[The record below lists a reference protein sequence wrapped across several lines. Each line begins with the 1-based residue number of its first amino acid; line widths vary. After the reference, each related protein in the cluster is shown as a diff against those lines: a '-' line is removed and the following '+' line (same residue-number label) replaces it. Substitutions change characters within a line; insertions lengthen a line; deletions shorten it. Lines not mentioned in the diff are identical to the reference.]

1 MNTKR
6 IELLSKEP
14 VTKAILTM
22 SIPVVLGMMIQ
33 VLYNLVDT
41 FFIGILGHPNQLAAV
56 NITTPLFML
65 MMAIAG
71 IVGTG
76 ASSYISRCLGEKDY
90 EKANKTLSTGIAICI
105 GLGVLVTIIGSI
117 LISSIAKSLGA
128 SEETF
133 PFVLDYSIVL
143 FLGSVPIMCNYA
155 IGQLLR
161 SEGAAMG
168 AMKGM
173 LIGTVSNIILDPIF
187 IFGFHMGI
195 QGAAIATVLGNALG
209 LAYYIFYIASGKSF
223 VKFRIKSI
231 SLDKQ
236 IWKQI
241 FIIGTPATISQILMG
256 VAMVVCNNLAVKYG
270 DVIVAGMGVAAKI
283 MTIGTFVFMGF
294 SAGCQP
300 IVGYNFGAKNFH
312 RMKDVIIKG
321 MLITSGIG
329 IVLTVIFG
337 IFARGLIGVFTPLT
351 DVVLQ
356 GTIILRALIWSLPFL
371 GAQMIAA
378 TTVQAMGNAGASL
391 FLSITRQGVF
401 YIPLLLTLNNLFE
414 FKGLIYAQP
423 LSDTLTLAVA
433 IPVLIIIIKKSI
445 EQNEMYIVLND
456 ESQPNIINTDTL

>member
-1 MNTKR
+1 
-6 IELLSKEP
+6 
-14 VTKAILTM
+14 M
-22 SIPVVLGMMIQ
+22 SIPVVMGMMIQ

-41 FFIGILGHPNQLAAV
+41 FFIGILGDPNQLAAV

-76 ASSYISRCLGEKDY
+76 ASSYISRCLGEKVY

-117 LISSIAKSLGA
+117 SISSISKSLGA

-143 FLGSVPIMCNYA
+143 FLGAIPIMCNYA

-161 SEGAAMG
+161 SEGAAMS
-168 AMKGM
+168 AMMGM
-173 LIGTVSNIILDPIF
+173 LIGTATNIILDPIF
-187 IFGFHMGI
+187 IFGFGMGI
-195 QGAAIATVLGNALG
+195 RGAAIATVLGNALG
-209 LAYYIFYIASGKSF
+209 LAYYILYIASGKSF
-223 VKFRIKSI
+223 VKFKLKSI
-231 SLDKQ
+231 SLDKE

-241 FIIGTPATISQILMG
+241 FIIGIPATISQMLMG
-256 VAMVVCNNLAVKYG
+256 VAMVLCNNLAVQYG

-300 IVGYNFGAKNFH
+300 IVGYNYGAKNFH
-312 RMKDVIIKG
+312 RMKEVIIKG
-321 MLITSGIG
+321 MLMTSGIG
-329 IVLTVIFG
+329 IVLTAIFG

-351 DVVLQ
+351 DVVSQ

-371 GAQMIAA
+371 GSQMIAA
-378 TTVQAMGNAGASL
+378 TTIQAMGKAGASL

-423 LSDTLTLAVA
+423 ISDTLTLALA
-433 IPVLIIIIKKSI
+433 ITVLTIIIKK
-445 EQNEMYIVLND
+445 V
-456 ESQPNIINTDTL
+456 

>member
-22 SIPVVLGMMIQ
+22 SIPVVMGMMIQ

-41 FFIGILGHPNQLAAV
+41 FFIGILGDPNQLAAV
-56 NITTPLFML
+56 NLTTPIFML

-105 GLGVLVTIIGSI
+105 GLSFIVMIVGSI
-117 LISSIAKSLGA
+117 FITSIARSLGA
-128 SEETF
+128 SNATY
-133 PFVLDYSIVL
+133 PAVLAYSIVL
-143 FLGSVPIMCNYA
+143 LLGAVPIMCNFA

-168 AMKGM
+168 AMMGM
-173 LIGTVSNIILDPIF
+173 LIGTVGNIILDPIF
-187 IFGFHMGI
+187 IFGFGLGI
-195 QGAAIATVLGNALG
+195 QGAAIATVLGNAMG
-209 LAYYIFYIASGKSF
+209 LVHYIYYIASGKSF
-223 VKFRIKSI
+223 VKFKIKCI
-231 SLDKQ
+231 SLDQQ

-241 FIIGTPATISQILMG
+241 FVIGTPATISQMLMG
-256 VAMVVCNNLAVKYG
+256 AAMVLCNNLAVQYG
-270 DVIVAGMGVAAKI
+270 DVVVAGMGVAAKI

-294 SAGCQP
+294 AAGCQP
-300 IVGYNFGAKNFH
+300 IVGYNYGAKNFH
-312 RMKDVIIKG
+312 RMKEVIVKG
-321 MLITSGIG
+321 MLMTSGIG
-329 IVLTVIFG
+329 IVLTILFG
-337 IFARGLIGVFTPLT
+337 IFARNLIGVFTPLN

-356 GTIILRALIWSLPFL
+356 GTTILRALIWSLPFL
-371 GAQMIAA
+371 GAQMIAN
-378 TTVQAMGNAGASL
+378 TTVQSMGKAGASL

-401 YIPLLLTLNNLFE
+401 YIPLLLTLNHLFE

-423 LSDTLTLAVA
+423 VSDIMTLALSLT
-433 IPVLIIIIKKSI
+433 VLAAIIKNSI
-445 EQNEMYIVLND
+445 TQSNRDTVLNLENQSSILSTD
-456 ESQPNIINTDTL
+456 II